1 MRNGTALVHPA
12 DIVRCRMKSVSCKV
26 LGILL
31 CGLLLHGCAYLQNT
45 FKQAGYKSS
54 FKKTNQKAV
63 LKHLLTRDTFYVY
76 GNLKDEDD
84 AYKGYALAVAALTE
98 TGDKNEVVDV
108 THFARSNSFYG
119 LHLPAGEYRLIVLAD
134 LNEDGLYESSEII
147 AHAPL
152 RLNEKSDPDLVA
164 SSDIIVAPTK
174 PSHEIHEI
182 SIPVRSAAVEKKQSL
197 FYPKGTIRAVDDP
210 LFSRSTATLGMYD
223 PAAFM
228 EMAPMMF
235 YALEE
240 DLPYKVPIVFIHGI
254 EGSITDFLPL
264 LERLDRQRYKPWFFY
279 YPSGADLD
287 KLAQL
292 FYRIF
297 LSGKVI
303 PLDEM
308 PLVVVAHSMGG
319 LIVRKSLNSYAG
331 VSKEND
337 IKMFIS
343 IATPFGGHPSAK
355 RSIESAPLVLPSWYD
370 LDPDGDFIH
379 ELYKKPLP
387 KRVQHHL
394 IYAYGNP
401 SKIKLGEN
409 SDGVVPLSS
418 QLHAPA
424 QAQSKRQYGYNQGHV
439 TILSDDSLISQLL
452 KLIYTVK
459 APAPEANMN
468 FLVQGGFNVQLSN
481 DYTEIEQYAI
491 HSIGKYLRALSKGW
505 IEPINEYDT
514 RFIAAINGEVEAA
527 YPSESAWLKFKTDY
541 PEIATGSED

>member
-1 MRNGTALVHPA
+1 MMRNVNS
-12 DIVRCRMKSVSCKV
+12 RV
-26 LGILL
+26 LGILI

-45 FKQAGYKSS
+45 FKQAGYESS
-54 FKKTNQKAV
+54 FKKTNKKAI
-63 LKHLLTRDTFYVY
+63 LKHLLTRDTFYIY
-76 GNLKDEDD
+76 GNLKDEDN
-84 AYKGYALAVAALTE
+84 AYKDYALAVAALTE
-98 TGDKNEVVDV
+98 VGDKNEIVDV
-108 THFARSNSFYG
+108 THFARSNTFYG
-119 LHLPAGEYRLIVLAD
+119 LHLPAGKYRLIVLAD
-134 LNEDGLYESSEII
+134 LNEDDLYESSEVVALVPVIF
-147 AHAPL
+147 
-152 RLNEKSDPDLVA
+152 NEKSYPDLVA
-164 SSDIIVAPTK
+164 SSDIIVTPTR
-174 PSHEIHEI
+174 PSHKIRDI
-182 SIPVRSAAVEKKQSL
+182 SIPVRSTTVEKKQSL
-197 FYPKGTIRAVDDP
+197 FYPKGTIREINDP

-228 EMAPMMF
+228 EIAPMMF

-303 PLDEM
+303 PLKEM

-319 LIVRKSLNSYAG
+319 LVVRRSLNSYAG
-331 VSKEND
+331 ASKEND

-355 RSIESAPLVLPSWYD
+355 RGVESAPLVLPSWYD
-370 LDPDGDFIH
+370 LDPGGDFIN
-379 ELYKKPLP
+379 ELYNKPLP
-387 KRVQHHL
+387 IRIEHHL

-401 SKIKLGEN
+401 SKIKFGEN
-409 SDGVVPLSS
+409 SDGVVPISS

-424 QAQSKRQYGYNQGHV
+424 QSQSKRQYGYNQGHV

-459 APAPEANMN
+459 APFPEAHMN
-468 FLVQGGFNVQLSN
+468 FLVQGGIDVQLSN

-491 HSIGKYLRALSKGW
+491 HNFGKYMRALSKGW
-505 IEPINEYDT
+505 IEPINEYNAH
-514 RFIAAINGEVEAA
+514 FIAAINGEVEAA
-527 YPSESAWLKFKTDY
+527 YPTESAWLKFKTDY
-541 PEIATGSED
+541 PEIATDSED